1 MQSERHEE
9 TAKGGQAPSAC
20 SEIILLVEDEACVR
34 RLAREFLEISGYTV
48 LEASSGAAAV
58 QVAEQHDGPI
68 HLMVTD
74 VVMPGMSGWE
84 LAQSMRDRR
93 ADMKVIYMSGYTD
106 KAGAQDGGFDPGTVF
121 LQKPFPL
128 STLVE
133 KVRELLGA
141 EVQQQL

>member
-1 MQSERHEE
+1 
-9 TAKGGQAPSAC
+9 
-20 SEIILLVEDEACVR
+20 
-34 RLAREFLEISGYTV
+34 
-48 LEASSGAAAV
+48 
-58 QVAEQHDGPI
+58 
-68 HLMVTD
+68 MVTD

-84 LAQSMRDRR
+84 LAQSMRARR

-106 KAGAQDGGFDPGTVF
+106 KALNQDGGFDPGMVF

>member
-1 MQSERHEE
+1 MQRKRHKE
-9 TAKGGQAPSAC
+9 TATGGQAPSTG
-20 SEIILLVEDEACVR
+20 SETILLVEDEASVR

-48 LEASSGAAAV
+48 LEAGNGADAI
-58 QVAEQHDGPI
+58 QLAEQHDSTI

-84 LAQSMRDRR
+84 LARSMRDRR

-106 KAGAQDGGFDPGTVF
+106 KAVDQNGGFDPGTVF

-128 STLVE
+128 STLAE

>member
-1 MQSERHEE
+1 MQSDRHEE
-9 TAKGGQAPSAC
+9 TATGGQAPSAG
-20 SEIILLVEDEACVR
+20 SETILLVEDEASVR
-34 RLAREFLEISGYTV
+34 RLARESLEISGYTV

-106 KAGAQDGGFDPGTVF
+106 KAVDQNSGFDPGTVF

>member
-1 MQSERHEE
+1 MQNDRHEE
-9 TAKGGQAPSAC
+9 PANKGQAPAAG
-20 SEIILLVEDEACVR
+20 SETILLVEDEASVR

-48 LEASSGAAAV
+48 LEASNGADAI
-58 QVAEQHDGPI
+58 QLAEQHDSPI

-84 LAQSMRDRR
+84 LAQTMRARR

-106 KAGAQDGGFDPGTVF
+106 KVVSQDGGFDPGMVF